1 MKTNLLLAATSLTL
15 ALGVKLNKPIANRD
29 DDGSDEYDR
38 LEESIHNDLDYA
50 DILSFSENV
59 KDGKIS
65 ALAQADPA
73 KGKDEQPVDVT
84 VNITLPGDAKAKQAG
99 APAKKEAAAPE
110 PAKGKDENRIKKI
123 TLKRMDPAKLG
134 VDK

>member
-1 MKTNLLLAATSLTL
+1 MKTKLILTATSLTL
-15 ALGVKLNKPIANRD
+15 ALGVKLNKPIMNRD

-73 KGKDEQPVDVT
+73 VKTKDE
-84 VNITLPGDAKAKQAG
+84 
-99 APAKKEAAAPE
+99 
-110 PAKGKDENRIKKI
+110 
-123 TLKRMDPAKLG
+123 
-134 VDK
+134 